1 MGNNKAWLA
10 LEDGTVLTG
19 RSCGAPGETTGES
32 VFNTAMT
39 GYQEILT
46 DPSYCG
52 QLVAMTYPQ
61 IGNYGITA
69 GDHES
74 AKPRLSGFIV
84 RELCRK
90 PSNYESVE
98 SVGDFL
104 RKHGIVAIEGIDTRA
119 LTLKLRDK
127 GALRGVISTLTSDPK
142 ALVAKA
148 KASPSMSGR
157 NLAQVVSCDK
167 PYSWQE
173 GIQANPQ
180 WHVVVMDFG
189 VKYGILRCLAA
200 MGARVSVV
208 PASTTAETIL
218 KMQPDG
224 VLLSNGPGDP
234 EPVTQAIA
242 TIRTLIAER
251 MPLFGICLGH
261 QLLGLALGG
270 RTFKLKFGHHGSNHP
285 VKDLATG
292 KIEITSQNHGFCV
305 DLNSLPAEVKTTHVN
320 LNDGTSEGLAH
331 STLPVFSVQY
341 HPEASA
347 GPHDSRYLFERFR
360 QLMAQRKEALRA

>member
-1 MGNNKAWLA
+1 
-10 LEDGTVLTG
+10 
-19 RSCGAPGETTGES
+19 
-32 VFNTAMT
+32 
-39 GYQEILT
+39 
-46 DPSYCG
+46 
-52 QLVAMTYPQ
+52 
-61 IGNYGITA
+61 
-69 GDHES
+69 
-74 AKPRLSGFIV
+74 
-84 RELCRK
+84 
-90 PSNYESVE
+90 
-98 SVGDFL
+98 
-104 RKHGIVAIEGIDTRA
+104 
-119 LTLKLRDK
+119 
-127 GALRGVISTLTSDPK
+127 
-142 ALVAKA
+142 
-148 KASPSMSGR
+148 
-157 NLAQVVSCDK
+157 
-167 PYSWQE
+167 
-173 GIQANPQ
+173 
-180 WHVVVMDFG
+180 
-189 VKYGILRCLAA
+189 
-200 MGARVSVV
+200 
-208 PASTTAETIL
+208 
-218 KMQPDG
+218 
-224 VLLSNGPGDP
+224 LSNGPGDP